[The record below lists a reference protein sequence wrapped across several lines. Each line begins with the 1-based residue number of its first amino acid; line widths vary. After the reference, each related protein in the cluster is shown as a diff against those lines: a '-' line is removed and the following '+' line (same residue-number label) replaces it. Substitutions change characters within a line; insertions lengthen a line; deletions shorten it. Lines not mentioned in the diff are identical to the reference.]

1 MRVCRE
7 ASRPSAAARTATVF
21 PDPTSPVSTP
31 RPRAEISQRSR
42 ATASLCAAEP
52 NRPGTGMAA
61 VNGMMVKPQ
70 CDCRVSI
77 IGFSVLSAAVSGGDR
92 GGDQGDVAA
101 VEAAESLP
109 QVHVDGG
116 PPADHRDRLAG
127 VDAAAGGDDAA
138 EAGLV
143 QEMAVPGDQGDRGV
157 VGGYPGGGV
166 FQQAGELGGGHGQGA
181 HCRASCSSCPVP
193 PPCRVPSP
201 PAMLDSRSRSPPAA
215 AACPA

>member
-7 ASRPSAAARTATVF
+7 ASRPSVAARTATVF

-92 GGDQGDVAA
+92 GGDQGDVTA

-109 QVHVDGG
+109 QVHGDGGVAEAGGDPQDRLLRRRAGQQASVEGVDGG

-157 VGGYPGGGV
+157 VGGY
-166 FQQAGELGGGHGQGA
+166 
-181 HCRASCSSCPVP
+181 
-193 PPCRVPSP
+193 
-201 PAMLDSRSRSPPAA
+201 
-215 AACPA
+215 